1 MEYLMGKQI
10 YLETKPYQATERV
23 IASNISMLSTYQ
35 GPFYAHMA
43 HEALY
48 IMSSP
53 LMVSLSSEIFE
64 ISNMVSKPWIRGRVS
79 DNPMF

>member
-1 MEYLMGKQI
+1 
-10 YLETKPYQATERV
+10 
-23 IASNISMLSTYQ
+23 
-35 GPFYAHMA
+35 MA

-53 LMVSLSSEIFE
+53 LMESLSSEIFE